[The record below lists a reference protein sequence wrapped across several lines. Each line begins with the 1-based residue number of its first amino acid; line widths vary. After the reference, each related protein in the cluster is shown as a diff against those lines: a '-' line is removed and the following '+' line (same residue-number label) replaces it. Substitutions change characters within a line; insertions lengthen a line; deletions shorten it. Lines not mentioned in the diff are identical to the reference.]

1 MAELFIELFSEEIP
15 SKLQVDARIRIKIL
29 SSISQKIEISI
40 YNILGENIIK
50 WRIDVAE
57 PNEKVIFWDKKNGNR
72 KIVSDGIYFIEIT
85 GKNKRLVKK
94 LTLLKSS
101 D

>member
-1 MAELFIELFSEEIP
+1 MEH
-15 SKLQVDARIRIKIL
+15 RCR
-29 SSISQKIEISI
+29 
-40 YNILGENIIK
+40 
-50 WRIDVAE
+50 E
-57 PNEKVIFWDKKNGNR
+57 PNEKVIFWDRKNGNR

-101 D
+101 N